1 MWEYIYLV
9 EHNCGKIEFG
19 SNLRYLEIGSSKQI
33 YSDVQAN
40 SLDQTIVV

>member
-9 EHNCGKIEFG
+9 EHNCSKIEFG
-19 SNLRYLEIGSSKQI
+19 SNLIYLEIGSSKQT